1 MLAFIL
7 NLPLWGIFAVQL
19 HAWYNPNPKRPP
31 CSWLGQPF
39 SRGDTATDRRHP

>member
-7 NLPLWGIFAVQL
+7 NLPLWGMFARFNYTL
-19 HAWYNPNPKRPP
+19 GKRPP